1 MGLSGVL
8 LYAQPSVVQELKGDA
23 FFSTF
28 VEDGRLLVVIWDMF
42 RLRKPGEAR
51 RAASMAHSTGISRE
65 GDELGPGKVGG

>member
-1 MGLSGVL
+1 ML

-28 VEDGRLLVVIWDMF
+28 VKDGRLLVVPWDMF

-51 RAASMAHSTGISRE
+51 RAASMASRAGVPKA
-65 GDELGPGKVGG
+65 GDEGAMKVK